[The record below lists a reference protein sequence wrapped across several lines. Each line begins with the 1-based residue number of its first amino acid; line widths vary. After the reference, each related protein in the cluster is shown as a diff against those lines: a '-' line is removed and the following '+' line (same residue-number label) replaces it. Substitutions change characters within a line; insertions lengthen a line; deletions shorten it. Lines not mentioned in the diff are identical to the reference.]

1 MDDVGLTD
9 GDYDGQEEELQW
21 TDGDYCLL
29 QPLSDEEDVMKME
42 DKYVLAIS
50 VRNNVYSAYGWGFS
64 YCMFSLSLP
73 LPLSPSLP

>member
-1 MDDVGLTD
+1 MYAPPRLRGVVDYNSKKKMDDVAPTD

-42 DKYVLAIS
+42 DKYVK
-50 VRNNVYSAYGWGFS
+50 
-64 YCMFSLSLP
+64 
-73 LPLSPSLP
+73 